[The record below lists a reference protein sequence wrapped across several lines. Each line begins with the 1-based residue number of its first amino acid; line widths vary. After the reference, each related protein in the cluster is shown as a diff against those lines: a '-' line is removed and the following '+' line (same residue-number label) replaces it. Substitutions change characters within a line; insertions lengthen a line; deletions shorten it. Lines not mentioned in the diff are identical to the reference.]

1 MAVSLLWRIAFA
13 VRPETAEVLADALE
27 PFCVS
32 VSWYEVTAKDWRV
45 EGIAAAEPDRDAVA
59 NALGQAAWRLGIA
72 APRLHVAPVPPTDW
86 AAANLSTFKPVAVG
100 RYFVHG
106 SHFRGVVPPG
116 RIALALDAGMAF
128 GSGEHATTAGC
139 LAVLDNLVRRRR
151 FANALDLGCGSGIL
165 AFAVARTWP
174 ARVLAVD
181 IDPEAVAVARENAR
195 RNGLAARIR
204 FAIGNGMTAPLVQS
218 RAPYDLIVANILAR
232 PLVRMAGA
240 VASALTP
247 GGVVVLSGLIVSDA
261 PWVESAARAHGL
273 CRRRR
278 VVRDGWATLVLGR
291 GRG

>member
-1 MAVSLLWRIAFA
+1 MNVSLLWRIAFA
-13 VRPETAEVLADALE
+13 VRPETAEALADALE

-45 EGIAAAEPDRDAVA
+45 EGIAVAEPDRDAVV

-72 APRLHVAPVPPTDW
+72 APRLHVGPVPPADW
-86 AAANLSTFKPVAVG
+86 AAANLSTFNPVTVG

-106 SHFRGVVPPG
+106 SHFRGAVPPG

-139 LAVLDNLVRRRR
+139 LAVLDNLARRRR
-151 FANALDLGCGSGIL
+151 FSNALDLGCGSGIL
-165 AFAVARTWP
+165 AFAMARTWP

-195 RNGLAARIR
+195 RNRLAPRIR
-204 FAIGNGMTAPLVQS
+204 FAVGNGMKAPLVRA

-247 GGVVVLSGLIVSDA
+247 GGIAVFSGLIEADA
-261 PWVESAARAHGL
+261 PWVEAAARLHGL
-273 CRRRR
+273 GRVRR
-278 VVRDGWATLVLGR
+278 VVRDGWATLALRR

>member
-13 VRPETAEVLADALE
+13 VRPETAEALADALE

-45 EGIAAAEPDRDAVA
+45 EGIAAAEPDRDAVV
-59 NALGQAAWRLGIA
+59 NALGQAAWRPGIP
-72 APRLHVAPVPPTDW
+72 APRLHVAPVPPADW
-86 AAANLSTFKPVAVG
+86 AAANLSTFKPVTVG

-106 SHFRGVVPPG
+106 SHFKGVMPPG

-139 LAVLDNLVRRRR
+139 LAVLDDLARRRR
-151 FANALDLGCGSGIL
+151 FSNVLDLGCGSGIL
-165 AFAVARTWP
+165 AFAMARTWP
-174 ARVLAVD
+174 AWVLAVD

-195 RNGLAARIR
+195 RNRLAPRIR
-204 FAIGNGMTAPLVQS
+204 FAVGNGMTAPLVRA

-240 VASALTP
+240 VASALTS
-247 GGVVVLSGLIVSDA
+247 GGIAVFSGLIAADA
-261 PWVESAARAHGL
+261 PWVESAARTHGL
-273 CRRRR
+273 GCIRR
-278 VVRDGWATLVLGR
+278 VVRDGWATLVLRR

>member
-1 MAVSLLWRIAFA
+1 MSFPARPDIA
-13 VRPETAEVLADALE
+13 EELAGALD

-32 VSWYEVTAKDWRV
+32 VAWFEVSASEWRV
-45 EGIAAAEPDRDAVA
+45 EGVTAVEPNRDAVVK
-59 NALGQAAWRLGIA
+59 ALGQAAWRLGVS
-72 APRLHVAPVPPTDW
+72 APRLHVALVPPADW

-106 SHFRGVVPPG
+106 SHFRGAPPPG

-139 LAVLDNLVRRRR
+139 LAVLDNLARRRR
-151 FANALDLGCGSGIL
+151 FSNVLDLGCGSGIL
-165 AFAVARTWP
+165 AFAMARTWP

-195 RNGLAARIR
+195 RNRLAARIR
-204 FAIGNGMTAPLVQS
+204 FAVGNGMKTPLVRS

-240 VASALTP
+240 VAMALAP
-247 GGVVVLSGLIVSDA
+247 GGIAVFSGLIVADA
-261 PWVESAARAHGL
+261 SWVESAAHAHGL
-273 CRRRR
+273 GRIRR
-278 VVRDGWATLVLGR
+278 VVRDGWATLVLRR